1 MMPIYTQPDILGKA
15 YRAIILDM
23 DNTLYNEMDYLLPAW
38 QQCLLSIAPE
48 ASTAACWLDEVH
60 QDFLQ
65 NGRSQLFNRFARR
78 HELDE
83 EQVVQ
88 SALEALRTIQ
98 LKKALPIYSEWEVLP
113 RVYSDALLMV
123 LSNGNPE
130 QQANKWRHL
139 NLQSLQFAE
148 VVWAQHL
155 KPKPAPEGI
164 LYLLKAHSLEPQS
177 VLFCGDAETD
187 RQTAQAAGVDFIFAN
202 DFRQLLT
209 SWAKP

>member
-1 MMPIYTQPDILGKA
+1 MMPIHNQPEILRKA

-23 DNTLYNEMDYLLPAW
+23 DDTLYNEMDYLLPAW
-38 QQCLLSIAPE
+38 HQCLLTFASE
-48 ASTAACWLDEVH
+48 ASTAARWLDELH

-65 NGRSQLFNRFARR
+65 NGRSQLFNRFARS
-78 HELDE
+78 HQLDE
-83 EQVVQ
+83 QPVVQ

-98 LKKALPIYSEWEVLP
+98 LKEALPIYLEWAVLP
-113 RVYSDALLMV
+113 RVYPDALLMV

-148 VVWAQHL
+148 VVWAQHI
-155 KPKPAPEGI
+155 KPKPAPEGV
-164 LYLLKAHSLEPQS
+164 LYLLHAHSLEPES

-187 RQTAQAAGVDFIFAN
+187 RQTAQAAGIDFIFAN